1 MAAGNGTGMKFFLID
16 RAIEVERGKRIVA
29 VKTLSLAEEYLQD
42 HFPSFPVLPGVLM
55 IEAMIQAGAWLCR
68 VTTDF
73 AHSMVVLDEARNAK
87 YGAFFRPGTS
97 MQVAVDCLKQDAG
110 LWTFKGAG
118 TVGDQVT
125 VQGRF
130 TLRAFNLADTGAAT
144 AETDRRIIEAMRR
157 HWALIAPRGAE
168 TRQ

>member
-1 MAAGNGTGMKFFLID
+1 MKFFLID

-42 HFPSFPVLPGVLM
+42 HFPSFPVLPGVLI
-55 IEAMIQAGAWLCR
+55 IEAMIQAGAWLER

-73 AHSMVVLDEARNAK
+73 AHSMVVLDEARNVK
-87 YGAFFRPGTS
+87 YGSFFRPGTS
-97 MQVAVDCLKQDAG
+97 MCVTVECLKHDGAG

-118 TVGDQVT
+118 AVCDQVT

-130 TLRAFNLADTGAAT
+130 TLRAFNLAGIGVAP
-144 AETDRRIIEAMRR
+144 AETDRRIIEGMRR

-168 TRQ
+168 ARQ